1 MLIRRFPL
9 YCLIAFSLAAICAC
23 AIPGSY
29 VTSRSGRAEKVY
41 RYDEEGKKVLVY
53 EVDAGGKLTVHDP
66 NDSRAKMMQ
75 GHAQRQKEV
84 DVANAAHIEKIRKA
98 PKRKPSDPIYLYI
111 KPVETRLKMS
121 DKQKKDIFNYFTK
134 QFENDRIIKLVSR
147 PGTSSGELRKSFR
160 SFRRS
165 RGPAA
170 DAHLLITVSRDTVY
184 GLRKGKVA
192 SAEAMVFKATI
203 TGNWIPIERKAEDK
217 GTLFQIPAATQRLS
231 KRIKRLIVKEIGPTI
246 PADRSL

>member
-1 MLIRRFPL
+1 MFYRFPV
-9 YCLIAFSLAAICAC
+9 YCLIAFSLAVVCAC

-29 VTSRSGRAEKVY
+29 ATSRSGGVEKVY
-41 RYDEEGKKVLVY
+41 RYAEGGKKVLVY
-53 EVDAGGKLTVHDP
+53 EVDAGGKLIVHDP

-75 GHAQRQKEV
+75 GHQKRQKEV
-84 DVANAAHIEKIRKA
+84 EVANAAHIEKIRKA
-98 PKRKPSDPIYLYI
+98 PKRKSSDPIYLYI

-121 DKQKKDIFNYFTK
+121 DKQKKDIFNYFRK
-134 QFENDRIIKLVSR
+134 QFENDRIIKLVSK

-165 RGPAA
+165 KEPAA

-192 SAEAMVFKATI
+192 SAEAMVFKATV

-231 KRIKRLIVKEIGPTI
+231 KRIKRVIVKDIGPTI